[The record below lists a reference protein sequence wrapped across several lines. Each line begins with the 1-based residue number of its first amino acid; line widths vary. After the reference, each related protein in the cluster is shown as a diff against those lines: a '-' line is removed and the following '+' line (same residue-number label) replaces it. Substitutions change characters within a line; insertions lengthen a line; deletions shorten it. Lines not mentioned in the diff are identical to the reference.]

1 MVQGTMSNS
10 GKSFLTAGLC
20 RVFKQDGYKVAPFKS
35 QNMALNSYITKEGLE
50 IGRAQAMQ
58 AEACG
63 IDPTADMNPI
73 LLKPTS
79 NVGSQVIVNGE
90 VRGNMKAMDYYKN
103 KKQLIP
109 DVLTAYERLSNEYD
123 IIVIEGAGSPAEIN
137 LHENDIVNIR
147 IRATGNLVYGSDYK
161 LEVETRPENTQYI
174 AVVLGTSGEAYGYVT
189 LMISEKLRT
198 LLKLIPLPK
207 KMSQTPDQ
215 AEEFNVYSYLKQ
227 LIDGNDVGVLLRV
240 ADEVVSVMDTVSF
253 FVPASYLTTVKNV
266 SNGMKLTLSLIRKYL
281 PEGALSRIYLDE
293 QPKDSGKYVA
303 GAIALESS
311 DINAAG
317 FAMFKIKPK
326 TENVSLSWAADAP
339 SSMTVSQLQNADLT
353 AKVISDGQVA
363 ENGKVNYTYKKKTF
377 LCFSS
382 KINGVPTEP
391 GTYTQTA
398 KAGGNY
404 SCGSISR
411 TITVTADPQ
420 PAAEQSAEQAAE
432 QPAA

>member
-1 MVQGTMSNS
+1 
-10 GKSFLTAGLC
+10 
-20 RVFKQDGYKVAPFKS
+20 
-35 QNMALNSYITKEGLE
+35 
-50 IGRAQAMQ
+50 
-58 AEACG
+58 
-63 IDPTADMNPI
+63 
-73 LLKPTS
+73 
-79 NVGSQVIVNGE
+79 
-90 VRGNMKAMDYYKN
+90 MKAKR
-103 KKQLIP
+103 LIALALAAVFMLSAAATP
-109 DVLTAYERLSNEYD
+109 VFAAAALPQENAALEQQNDMVSIRLK
-123 IIVIEGAGSPAEIN
+123 
-137 LHENDIVNIR
+137 
-147 IRATGNLVYGSDYK
+147 ATGDLVYGSNYK
-161 LEVETRPENTQYI
+161 LEVQTNPADTQYI
-174 AVVLGTSGEAYGYVT
+174 GVVVGVGGEANGYVT
-189 LMISEKLRT
+189 LVLSDKIRT
-198 LLKLIPLPK
+198 LLKMIPLPK
-207 KMSQTPDQ
+207 KMSKTPDQ

-227 LIDGNDVGVLLRV
+227 LIDGNDVSVLLRV
-240 ADEVVSVMDTVSF
+240 ADEAVSVMDVLHF
-253 FVPASYLTTVKNV
+253 YVPTIDQV
-266 SNGMKLTLSLIRKYL
+266 SNGLRLALNLIRKYL
-281 PEGALSRIYLDE
+281 PEGAFSRIYLDE
-293 QPKDSGKYVA
+293 QPVDAGNYVA
-303 GAIALESS
+303 GALALESS
-311 DINAAG
+311 DMNTAG

-420 PAAEQSAEQAAE
+420 PAAEQPAEQAAE

>member
-1 MVQGTMSNS
+1 
-10 GKSFLTAGLC
+10 
-20 RVFKQDGYKVAPFKS
+20 
-35 QNMALNSYITKEGLE
+35 
-50 IGRAQAMQ
+50 
-58 AEACG
+58 
-63 IDPTADMNPI
+63 
-73 LLKPTS
+73 
-79 NVGSQVIVNGE
+79 
-90 VRGNMKAMDYYKN
+90 MKAKR
-103 KKQLIP
+103 LISF
-109 DVLTAYERLSNEYD
+109 VLAAAFMLSAAATPVFAAAALPQQTAAVEQENG
-123 IIVIEGAGSPAEIN
+123 IVS
-137 LHENDIVNIR
+137 IR
-147 IRATGNLVYGSDYK
+147 IKATGDLVYGSDYK
-161 LEVETRPENTQYI
+161 LEVQTTPADTQYI
-174 AVVLGTSGEAYGYVT
+174 GVVVGIGGEANGYVT
-189 LMISEKLRT
+189 LMLSDKIRT
-198 LLKLIPLPK
+198 LLKMIPLPRV
-207 KMSQTPDQ
+207 MSKTPDQ
-215 AEEFNVYSYLKQ
+215 VEEFNVYNYLKQ
-227 LIDGNDVGVLLRV
+227 LIDGNDVSVLLRV

-253 FVPASYLTTVKNV
+253 FIPASYLTTVKNV
-266 SNGMKLTLSLIRKYL
+266 SNGMKLALSLIRKYL

-293 QPKDSGKYVA
+293 QPKDSGKYFA

-363 ENGKVNYTYKKKTF
+363 ENGKVSYTYKKKTF
-377 LCFSS
+377 LWFSS
-382 KINGVPTEP
+382 KMSGVPTEP

-420 PAAEQSAEQAAE
+420 PAAEQPAEQAAE